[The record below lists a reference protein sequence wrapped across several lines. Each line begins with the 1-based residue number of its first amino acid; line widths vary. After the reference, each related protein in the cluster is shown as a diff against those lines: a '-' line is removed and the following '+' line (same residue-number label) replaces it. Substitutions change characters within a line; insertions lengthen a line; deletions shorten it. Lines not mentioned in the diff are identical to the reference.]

1 MIRYNEGLRAVD
13 ELSVDSQS
21 FDMRFLGL
29 RFLRWPLER
38 DRMGHRKGR
47 DRMNSLFLFRLLSA
61 FRGATA
67 FCLPDDAAPPDVI
80 FYVGAHLELEGG
92 EALVEKLSGQ
102 PPEAWRINS
111 TLIHP
116 TAK

>member
-1 MIRYNEGLRAVD
+1 MNC
-13 ELSVDSQS
+13 LSTVSHSTCD
-21 FDMRFLGL
+21 FLGYV
-29 RFLRWPLER
+29 FLG
-38 DRMGHRKGR
+38 GHWKEIAWVIEKVEKS